1 MCGLLVRAV
10 TWPAALGEALLR
22 RTGLYAQACELLYGK
37 LAWAYDAAAWLA
49 SGGRWNT
56 WQRVALQEAIAA
68 GASLVA
74 ELGPG
79 TGHGLAYL
87 TARGAAAVGIEPSPQ
102 MLAHARRR
110 APRAGLV
117 RGRSQQLPL
126 RGGTAGAVVCTFPG
140 NWITDP
146 ATWCEIERV
155 LRPGGR
161 VVVLASAAPGRVPPR
176 WPQSGTRPA
185 FLPPGLSGSWCVR
198 RGPWGS
204 MLLLV
209 AAKDRT
215 ARSSETYANASSA
228 LTRA

>member
-22 RTGLYAQACELLYGK
+22 RTGWYEQACELLYGE
-37 LAWAYDAAAWLA
+37 LAWAYDAAAWLV
-49 SGGRWNT
+49 SGGRWDT
-56 WQRVALQEAIAA
+56 WRRIALEEALAS
-68 GASLVA
+68 GASLVV

-87 TARGAAAVGIEPSPQ
+87 AARGVTAVGIEPSPQ

-126 RGGTAGAVVCTFPG
+126 RSNVAEVVLCTFPG

-146 ATWCEIERV
+146 ATWREIQRV

-161 VVVLASAAPGRVPPR
+161 AVVLASAASGRVPPR
-176 WPQSGTRPA
+176 WPQSGARPP

-198 RGPWGS
+198 GGAWGS
-204 MLLLV
+204 VLLLV

-215 ARSSETYANASSA
+215 SLSPETCASMSSA

>member
-1 MCGLLVRAV
+1 MCGLLVRGV

-22 RTGLYAQACELLYGK
+22 RTGWYARACELLYGK
-37 LAWAYDAAAWLA
+37 LAWAYDAAAWLV
-49 SGGRWNT
+49 SSGRWDT
-56 WQRVALQEAIAA
+56 WRCVALEEALAPA
-68 GASLVA
+68 PSLVV

-79 TGHGLAYL
+79 TGHGLARL
-87 TARGAAAVGIEPSPQ
+87 TARGATTVGIEPSPQ
-102 MLAHARRR
+102 MLAHARRC

-126 RGGTAGAVVCTFPG
+126 CSDVAEVVLCTFPG

-146 ATWCEIERV
+146 ATWQEIQRV

-161 VVVLASAAPGRVPPR
+161 AVMLVSAVSGRVPSR
-176 WPQSGTRPA
+176 WPRPGTRPV

-198 RGPWGS
+198 QGPWGS
-204 MLLLV
+204 VLLLV
-209 AAKDRT
+209 AEKDA
-215 ARSSETYANASSA
+215 ARSSLEPAGSASSP